1 MVFSDSLWS
10 ALIKSST
17 LFEEG
22 HERKPN
28 QEDRFF
34 DYGFIFTQ
42 RIQFKSILKQIA
54 FTIFYRIENMYH
66 VFRIL

>member
-17 LFEEG
+17 LFEEK

-28 QEDRFF
+28 QEDRFLTMVLYLRKEF
-34 DYGFIFTQ
+34 SLNQY
-42 RIQFKSILKQIA
+42 
-54 FTIFYRIENMYH
+54 
-66 VFRIL
+66 